1 MISQE
6 GSFLEKNGA
15 QFVIIVLW
23 IPQSRKFPVTEL
35 QFYSLLITVLLITD
49 YQLQN
54 YQILITYLPMSFALP
69 LALPNK
75 HF

>member
-23 IPQSRKFPVTEL
+23 FPQSCNFLVTEL

-49 YQLQN
+49 YQVQN
-54 YQILITYLPMSFALP
+54 YQKLITYFYLYD
-69 LALPNK
+69 
-75 HF
+75 